1 MDALEK
7 LKDLAVS
14 ETGFVFDPYT
24 GSSFNTNGT
33 GRWILDGLKRGL
45 DRPGIVRGLRDEFEV
60 VEEEDLER
68 DLDEFLFLLR
78 ENGVLPSDFKL

>member
-1 MDALEK
+1 MEAREK
-7 LKDLAVS
+7 LRDLAVS

-24 GSSFNTNGT
+24 GSSFNTNAT

-45 DRPGIVRGLRDEFEV
+45 GRAEVLAGLRDVFT

-78 ENGVLPSDFKL
+78 ENGVVPTDFKL